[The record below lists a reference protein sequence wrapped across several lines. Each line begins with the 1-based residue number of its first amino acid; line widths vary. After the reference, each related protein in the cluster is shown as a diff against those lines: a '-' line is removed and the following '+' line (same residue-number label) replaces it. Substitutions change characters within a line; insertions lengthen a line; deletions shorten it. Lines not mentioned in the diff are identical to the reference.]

1 MRHLLHDQPRRQSV
15 TNLDGDGG
23 DANDGQLGEKI
34 NHRALDSKVSVA
46 NPLRAR
52 RLGPEPDLSD
62 HAGRRIEHGPAG
74 RDTERLDPAEPDAL
88 HHREQPL

>member
-1 MRHLLHDQPRRQSV
+1 M

-46 NPLRAR
+46 NVAIEVRHGMPAR
-52 RLGPEPDLSD
+52 LIVE
-62 HAGRRIEHGPAG
+62 EVTHG
-74 RDTERLDPAEPDAL
+74 
-88 HHREQPL
+88 